1 MMYTKSFPDTE
12 QLYDRLLLALR
23 PFISS
28 FLTVKVRHTFRM
40 VRIVKS
46 LCSLNVVIRSIVLFH
61 QLYNV
66 HMYIACI
73 HVLFITSIE
82 QGLWIALYLDD
93 LALV

>member
-1 MMYTKSFPDTE
+1 MYKKSFPDTE
-12 QLYDRLLLALR
+12 QLCDRLLLALR

-46 LCSLNVVIRSIVLFH
+46 LCSFNVVIRSIALFH

-82 QGLWIALYLDD
+82 QGLWNALYLDD

>member
-12 QLYDRLLLALR
+12 QLYDRVLLALR

-28 FLTVKVRHTFRM
+28 FLTVQARHTCSM

-46 LCSLNVVIRSIVLFH
+46 LCSFNVVIRSIALFH

-66 HMYIACI
+66 HMYIVCN
-73 HVLFITSIE
+73 HVLLITSTIDRARFVE
-82 QGLWIALYLDD
+82 RT
-93 LALV
+93 VP